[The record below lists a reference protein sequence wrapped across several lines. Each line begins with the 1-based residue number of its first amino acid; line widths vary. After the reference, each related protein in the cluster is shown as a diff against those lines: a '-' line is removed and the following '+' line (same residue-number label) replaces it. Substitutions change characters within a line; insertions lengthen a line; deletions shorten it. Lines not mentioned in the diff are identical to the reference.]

1 MDNNTINVLVST
13 DEKQLKRLVAMLFSL
28 KKHNGHIS
36 VYFMNQNISHRKME
50 KFMKKIKKKVKCDI
64 NEIKI
69 NDDYFSQA
77 PIPKPFTIE
86 MYFRLVSQFYL
97 PEDLERI
104 IWIDMDVICL
114 KSIRK
119 NYFQDFEDKSLIAC
133 RDISCDLENWIY
145 HCRDLGLSDSHTYFN
160 SGIMIL
166 NLRKLRQNSS
176 VNKIMKTCSE
186 LRDALIYPDQ
196 DIMNVLYENDVKY
209 ESKFFNYQFFWKYP
223 INSDNLK
230 QICLL
235 HYMGKDKPWMI
246 RYMNQT
252 SKYYWDVEKEL
263 GNYFKVAYS
272 MTAYTFL
279 RAVRKLKRI
288 LGIREVK

>member
-1 MDNNTINVLVST
+1 
-13 DEKQLKRLVAMLFSL
+13 MLFSL
-28 KKHNGHIS
+28 KKHNGNIS
-36 VYFMNQNISHRKME
+36 VYFMNQSVPHRTME
-50 KFMKKIKKKVKCDI
+50 RFMKKIRKKVKCGI
-64 NEIKI
+64 TEIKI
-69 NDDYFSQA
+69 HDNDFSQA

-86 MYFRLVSQFYL
+86 MYFRLVAQLNF

-114 KSIRK
+114 KNIRD
-119 NYFQDFEDKSLIAC
+119 NYFQDFEGKSLIAC
-133 RDISCDLENWIY
+133 RDFSCDKENWIY

-166 NLRKLRQNSS
+166 NLNKLRQNTSI
-176 VNKIMKTCSE
+176 NKIMKTCGD
-186 LRDALIYPDQ
+186 LRDVLIYPDQ
-196 DIMNVLYENDVKY
+196 DIMNALYENDVKY
-209 ESKFFNYQFFWKYP
+209 ESKFFNYQFYWKYP
-223 INSDNLK
+223 INDDNLK

-246 RYMNQT
+246 RYINKT

-263 GNYFKVAYS
+263 GNYSKIAYT

-279 RAVRKLKRI
+279 RVVRKIKRA
-288 LGIREVK
+288 VFK